1 MGCGVDTATRRRR
14 SAIVKATR
22 THVAI
27 ADAMDDNNGRGSMRF
42 LRLALLSA
50 ISTILAG
57 TAQAQMLSIGTSPV
71 GTLNY
76 STGNALGKVMTDAA
90 GLRARVVPFGGGQ
103 HVLPL
108 IGRKELE
115 LSISTATDTLNAFEG
130 KQDFNGKPNPTLRV
144 VGKVFPFAIGWFVK
158 KDSPY
163 QSLTDLKGKKIAVGF
178 TASSAQE
185 RFFKASFAVYGVTV
199 KDFDGV
205 QAPHVVRGADDFM
218 QGKVEASTFAVGA
231 GKVAEVNA
239 KVGGIRFLNASDTP
253 EAIARLR
260 TVLPRASVK
269 VLNPAPQFA
278 GVNVPTKLIFE
289 DYQVV
294 TGTQVSDDAA
304 YKIAKVLYESQD
316 KLAGIAKTFAQYDKA
331 ELGADRGVPFHPG
344 AIKYYKEKGI
354 WKGQ

>member
-1 MGCGVDTATRRRR
+1 M
-14 SAIVKATR
+14 S
-22 THVAI
+22 
-27 ADAMDDNNGRGSMRF
+27 F
-42 LRLALLSA
+42 LRLAVMTAAAAA
-50 ISTILAG
+50 IIGG
-57 TAQAQMLSIGTSPV
+57 TAQAQTISIGTSPV

-90 GLRARVVPFGGGQ
+90 GLKARVVPFGGGQ

-115 LSISTATDTLNAFEG
+115 VSISTATDTLNAFEG
-130 KQDFNGKPNPTLRV
+130 KEDFKGHPNPSLRV
-144 VGKVFPFAIGWFVK
+144 IGKVFPFAIGWYVK
-158 KDSPY
+158 ADSPY
-163 QSLTDLKGKKIAVGF
+163 QTLTDLKGKKIAVGF

-185 RFFKASFAVYGVTV
+185 RFFKASIAAYDVTE

-231 GKVAEVNA
+231 GKMAEVNA
-239 KVGGIRFLNASDTP
+239 KVGGIRFLNVPDGAD
-253 EAIARLR
+253 AVARVR
-260 TVLPRASVK
+260 KVLPRASVK
-269 VLNPAPQFA
+269 TLQPAPQFA
-278 GVNVPTKLIFE
+278 GVNTPTKLIFE

-294 TGTQVSDDAA
+294 TGTQMSDEDA
-304 YKIAKVLYESQD
+304 YKIAKVLYEAQD
-316 KLAGIAKTFAQYDKA
+316 KLAGIAKTFAQYEKA

-354 WKGQ
+354 WPGKS

>member
-1 MGCGVDTATRRRR
+1 M
-14 SAIVKATR
+14 
-22 THVAI
+22 
-27 ADAMDDNNGRGSMRF
+27 NF
-42 LRLALLSA
+42 LRMAAVAAASAMLAS
-50 ISTILAG
+50 S
-57 TAQAQMLSIGTSPV
+57 AQAQTLSIGTSPV

-90 GLRARVVPFGGGQ
+90 GLKARVVPFGGGQ

-115 LSISTATDTLNAFEG
+115 LSISTATDTLNAYEG
-130 KQDFNGKPNPTLRV
+130 KEDFKGKPNPTLRV
-144 VGKVFPFAIGWFVK
+144 IGKVFPFAIGWFVR
-158 KDSPY
+158 KDAPY
-163 QSLTDLKGKKIAVGF
+163 QTLTDLKGKKIATGF

-185 RFFKASFAVYGVTV
+185 RFFKASFAVYGVTE

-205 QAPHVVRGADDFM
+205 PAPHVVRGADDFM
-218 QGKVEASTFAVGA
+218 QGKVEASTFATGA

-239 KVGGIRFLNASDTP
+239 KVGGIRFLNAPEDA
-253 EAIARLR
+253 EAIKRLR

-278 GVNVPTKLIFE
+278 GIVAPTKLIFE
-289 DYQVV
+289 DYEVV
-294 TGTQVSDDAA
+294 TGTQVSDDDA

-354 WKGQ
+354 WKGK

>member
-1 MGCGVDTATRRRR
+1 MA
-14 SAIVKATR
+14 
-22 THVAI
+22 AI
-27 ADAMDDNNGRGSMRF
+27 AIAT
-42 LRLALLSA
+42 A
-50 ISTILAG
+50 IIGG
-57 TAQAQMLSIGTSPV
+57 TAQAQTISIGTSPV

-76 STGNALGKVMTDAA
+76 STGNALGKVMTDDA
-90 GLRARVVPFGGGQ
+90 GLKARVVPFGGGQ

-108 IGRKELE
+108 IGKKELE

-130 KQDFNGKPNPTLRV
+130 KEDFKGNPNPSLRV
-144 VGKVFPFAIGWFVK
+144 IGKVFPFAIGWYVK

-163 QSLTDLKGKKIAVGF
+163 QTLTDLKGKKIAVGF

-185 RFFKASFAVYGVTV
+185 RFFKASFAVFGVTE

-205 QAPHVVRGADDFM
+205 PSPHVVRGADDFM

-231 GKVAEVNA
+231 GKMAEVNA
-239 KVGGIRFLNASDTP
+239 KVGGIRFLNAPDSAD
-253 EAIARLR
+253 AITRLR

-269 VLNPAPQFA
+269 VLQPAPQFA
-278 GVNVPTKLIFE
+278 GVEAPTKLIFE

-294 TGTQVSDDAA
+294 GGTQMSDDDA
-304 YKIAKVLYESQD
+304 YKIAKVLYEAQE

-354 WKGQ
+354 WPGQS

>member
-1 MGCGVDTATRRRR
+1 MNFMRTTVIAAA
-14 SAIVKATR
+14 SA
-22 THVAI
+22 
-27 ADAMDDNNGRGSMRF
+27 M
-42 LRLALLSA
+42 AL
-50 ISTILAG
+50 G
-57 TAQAQMLSIGTSPV
+57 TAQAQTLSIGTSPV

-115 LSISTATDTLNAFEG
+115 LSISTATDTINAYEG
-130 KQDFNGKPNPTLRV
+130 KEDFKGKPNPSLRV
-144 VGKVFPFAIGWFVK
+144 IGKVFPFAIGWYVK

-163 QSLTDLKGKKIAVGF
+163 QTLTDLKGKKIAIGF

-185 RFFKASFAVYGVTV
+185 RFFKASFAAYGVTE

-231 GKVAEVNA
+231 GKIAEANA
-239 KVGGIRFLNASDTP
+239 KVGGLRFLNVPDT
-253 EAIARLR
+253 ADAVTRLR
-260 TVLPRASVK
+260 TVLPRANVR

-278 GVNVPTKLIFE
+278 GIVAPTKLIFE

-294 TGTQVSDDAA
+294 GGTQIADDDA
-304 YKIAKVLYESQD
+304 YKIAKVLYEEQE
-316 KLAGIAKTFAQYDKA
+316 KLAGIAKTYAQYDTA

>member
-1 MGCGVDTATRRRR
+1 MTCKRLIIAAAVMA
-14 SAIVKATR
+14 
-22 THVAI
+22 VA
-27 ADAMDDNNGRGSMRF
+27 AV
-42 LRLALLSA
+42 
-50 ISTILAG
+50 
-57 TAQAQMLSIGTSPV
+57 TAQAQTLSIGTSPV

-76 STGNALGKVMTDAA
+76 STGNALGKVMTDSA

-115 LSISTATDTLNAFEG
+115 LSISTATDTINAFEG
-130 KQDFNGKPNPTLRV
+130 KEDFKGKPNPSLRAI
-144 VGKVFPFAIGWFVK
+144 GKVFPFAIGWYVK

-163 QSLTDLKGKKIAVGF
+163 KTLTDLKGKKIAVGF

-185 RFFKASFAVYGVTV
+185 RFFRASFATYGVTE

-231 GKVAEVNA
+231 GKIAEANA
-239 KVGGIRFLNASDTP
+239 KVGGLRFLNVPDSAD
-253 EAIARLR
+253 AIKRLR
-260 TVLPRASVK
+260 TVLPRASVS

-278 GVNVPTKLIFE
+278 GIVAPTKLIFE
-289 DYQVV
+289 DYLVV
-294 TGTQVSDDAA
+294 GGTQISDGDA
-304 YKIAKVLYESQD
+304 YKLAKVLYEEQA
-316 KLAGIAKTFAQYDKA
+316 KLAGIAKTYEQYKTA

-344 AIKYYKEKGI
+344 AMKYYKEKGI
-354 WKGQ
+354 WKGN

>member
-1 MGCGVDTATRRRR
+1 MSFLRIA
-14 SAIVKATR
+14 
-22 THVAI
+22 AI
-27 ADAMDDNNGRGSMRF
+27 AIAT
-42 LRLALLSA
+42 A
-50 ISTILAG
+50 IIGG
-57 TAQAQMLSIGTSPV
+57 TAQAQTISIGTSPV

-90 GLRARVVPFGGGQ
+90 GLKARVVPFGGGQ

-130 KQDFNGKPNPTLRV
+130 KEDFNGNPNPSLRV
-144 VGKVFPFAIGWFVK
+144 IGKVFPFAIGWYVK

-163 QSLTDLKGKKIAVGF
+163 QTLTDLKGKKIAVGF

-185 RFFKASFAVYGVTV
+185 RFFKASFAVYGVTE

-218 QGKVEASTFAVGA
+218 QGKVEASTFATGA
-231 GKVAEVNA
+231 GKMAEVNA
-239 KVGGIRFLNASDTP
+239 KVGGIRFLNAPDSAD
-253 EAIARLR
+253 AIARLR

-269 VLNPAPQFA
+269 VLQPAPQFA
-278 GVNVPTKLIFE
+278 GVDAPTKLIFE

-294 TGTQVSDDAA
+294 GGTQISDDDA
-304 YKIAKVLYESQD
+304 YKIAKVLYEAQE

-344 AIKYYKEKGI
+344 AIKYYKEKGV
-354 WKGQ
+354 WSGQS

>member
-1 MGCGVDTATRRRR
+1 MKLLQLAM
-14 SAIVKATR
+14 
-22 THVAI
+22 VA
-27 ADAMDDNNGRGSMRF
+27 AGA
-42 LRLALLSA
+42 ALLV
-50 ISTILAG
+50 G
-57 TAQAQMLSIGTSPV
+57 TAQAQTLSIGTSPV

-76 STGNALGKVMTDAA
+76 STGNALGKVMTDQA

-115 LSISTATDTLNAFEG
+115 LSISTATDTLLAYEG
-130 KQDFNGKPNPTLRV
+130 KEDFQGKPNPTLRV

-185 RFFKASFAVYGVTV
+185 RFFKASFATYGVTE

-205 QAPHVVRGADDFM
+205 KAPHVVRGADDFM
-218 QGKVEASTFAVGA
+218 QGKVEASSFATGA

-239 KVGGIRFLNASDTP
+239 KVGGIRFLNFPDDA
-253 EAIARLR
+253 EAIKRLR
-260 TVLPRASVK
+260 AVLPRASVQ

-278 GVNVPTKLIFE
+278 GVVAPTKLIFE

-294 TGTQVSDDAA
+294 TGTQVSDDDA
-304 YKIAKVLYESQD
+304 YKIAKVLYEHQD

-344 AIKYYKEKGI
+344 AIKFYKEKGI
-354 WKGQ
+354 WKGN